1 MSFTNLIFPGLVA
14 RNAGSPGNGES
25 GESTAKGGDINILVL
40 CANIST
46 MDTARYKEFI
56 PRLDVDTV
64 SVDYV
69 GMDLDTP
76 QSNIYKTRDITTL
89 EFVKEV
95 AEKVEINGPYQYVIE
110 DAQKCPKMGLSAVT
124 PGALKNICEAA
135 GNEAT
140 PATLILTPSSERTS
154 FNKDDFWHAGFKVVD
169 HRASKTP
176 GHDYIV
182 HLRLT
187 YWTSNKVDDLAS
199 MYNSSKHAKLSHHK
213 LKSNEIKLIS
223 TYLTG
228 GPHTPA
234 GRRDV
239 AGFVKRAVDT
249 GLLRGFWV
257 DKHRFDGERAYLN
270 YPESATKLFDLMYQR
285 LRAKEGGGAA
295 VETSAPPSKWQSE
308 LEVLA
313 RMRFTDEA
321 ILVPLLEKHAG
332 SINFVANELLDM
344 YQRLRA
350 KGGGAAVE
358 TSAPPSKW
366 QSELKFLAEMGYADK
381 AILVPLLEKHAGSIK
396 FVVNELL
403 G

>member
-1 MSFTNLIFPGLVA
+1 MRAPVTTGRIYNTAKVGYMSFTNLIFPGLVA

-95 AEKVEINGPYQYVIE
+95 VEKVKDNGPYQYVLE
-110 DAQKCPKMGLSAVT
+110 DAQKCPKMGLSPVT

-140 PATLILTPSSERTS
+140 PATLILTPFSERTN
-154 FNKDDFWHAGFKVVD
+154 FNKDNFWHAGFKVVD
-169 HRASKTP
+169 YSASKTLV
-176 GHDYIV
+176 HDYIV

-187 YWTSNKVDDLAS
+187 YWTSNKVYHLAS
-199 MYNSSKHAKLSHHK
+199 MYNNSEHARSRKLEVD
-213 LKSNEIKLIS
+213 EIELIS
-223 TYLTG
+223 EYLTG
-228 GPHTPA
+228 GPNTPA

-249 GLLRGFWV
+249 GLLQRFWM

-285 LRAKEGGGAA
+285 LRAKGGGGGAA
-295 VETSAPPSKWQSE
+295 VKTSAPPSKWQSK
-308 LEVLA
+308 LEALA
-313 RMRFTDEA
+313 RMGFTDEA

-332 SINFVANELLDM
+332 SI
-344 YQRLRA
+344 
-350 KGGGAAVE
+350 
-358 TSAPPSKW
+358 P
-366 QSELKFLAEMGYADK
+366 
-381 AILVPLLEKHAGSIK
+381 LVMT
-396 FVVNELL
+396 ELL